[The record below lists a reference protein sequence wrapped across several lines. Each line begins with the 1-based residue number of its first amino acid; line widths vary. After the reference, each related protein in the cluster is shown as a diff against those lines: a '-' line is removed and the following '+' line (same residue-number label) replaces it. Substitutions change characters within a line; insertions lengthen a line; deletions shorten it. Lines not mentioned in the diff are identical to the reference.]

1 MKKKD
6 ETRYFVTAVASVP
19 VYKSA
24 SKTEMYRMATKPGWG
39 AVEWYS
45 AADDYKNPVARDR
58 SDKTQQLCCDEDT
71 SASLYTKN
79 GGYFGIFPYEEINV
93 KEMPK
98 QAACAAIIYSDSCGY
113 SIWAE
118 DFNQIHI
125 FVTYD
130 VNGLIDS
137 YRVEYGEDAQPY
149 DGETEIRFEDL
160 YQQPEGDWKETYRA
174 EIPGTVEY
182 QHKQEAARI
191 AETAGATW
199 MDADQQEQFRRIC
212 NLIDKIK
219 SGRDFYHII
228 NKINNNYELDVINAA
243 REYKKCFNSAQY
255 EQPEEAGHM
264 EELREFYR
272 KYGDVTEMD
281 EAPGAGTLVAVAA
294 GMIERDTAA
303 DATPALAYTDDLGVA
318 RCGKCGTEL
327 LCNETGD
334 MPDMCPECGRRL
346 EYDSFIEPDGP
357 DVDRYR
363 TRADNQQEAG
373 TAAEAASEGREAA
386 LGTPETMAGTDATEA
401 AGGQQPPPQAGEIN
415 LGKLYAGTRLE
426 ATERDEG
433 KQPGGP

>member
-19 VYKSA
+19 VYKFA

-45 AADDYKNPVARDR
+45 AADGYKNPVARDR

-130 VNGLIDS
+130 ANGLIDS
-137 YRVEYGEDAQPY
+137 YRLEYGEDAQPY

-182 QHKQEAARI
+182 QYKQEAARL
-191 AETAGATW
+191 AETAGVPWRDLPERFGPWQSVYSRFRAWTKAGVW
-199 MDADQQEQFRRIC
+199 EDILTALIEQD
-212 NLIDKIK
+212 L
-219 SGRDFYHII
+219 
-228 NKINNNYELDVINAA
+228 V
-243 REYKKCFNSAQY
+243 
-255 EQPEEAGHM
+255 EETKRM
-264 EELREFYR
+264 LKLWKEVYS
-272 KYGDVTEMD
+272 
-281 EAPGAGTLVAVAA
+281 
-294 GMIERDTAA
+294 
-303 DATPALAYTDDLGVA
+303 
-318 RCGKCGTEL
+318 
-327 LCNETGD
+327 D
-334 MPDMCPECGRRL
+334 MPHYPTKIL
-346 EYDSFIEPDGP
+346 
-357 DVDRYR
+357 
-363 TRADNQQEAG
+363 Q
-373 TAAEAASEGREAA
+373 
-386 LGTPETMAGTDATEA
+386 
-401 AGGQQPPPQAGEIN
+401 
-415 LGKLYAGTRLE
+415 
-426 ATERDEG
+426 
-433 KQPGGP
+433 

>member
-1 MKKKD
+1 MKKKW
-6 ETRYFVTAVASVP
+6 EVRYFVTAVASVP
-19 VYKSA
+19 VYKA
-24 SKTEMYRMATKPGWG
+24 YSKTETYRQAAKDGWG
-39 AVEWYS
+39 TVC
-45 AADDYKNPVARDR
+45 RDE
-58 SDKTQQLCCDEDT
+58 DNALVCDEDC

-79 GGYFGIFPYEEINV
+79 GGYFGIFPYEEINT

-98 QAACAAIIYSDSCGY
+98 QAACAAIIVSDSCGFTF
-113 SIWAE
+113 WAE

-137 YRVEYGEDAQPY
+137 YRVEYGEDAQPC

-182 QHKQEAARI
+182 QHKQETARI

-272 KYGDVTEMD
+272 KYGSVTEE
-281 EAPGAGTLVAVAA
+281 EAPSAGTLVAVAA
-294 GMIERDTAA
+294 DMMERDTA
-303 DATPALAYTDDLGVA
+303 PALVYTDDLGVA
-318 RCGKCGTEL
+318 RCGKCRMEL

-334 MPDMCPECGRRL
+334 MPDVCPECGRRL

-363 TRADNQQEAG
+363 TRADNQQGAG
-373 TAAEAASEGREAA
+373 TAAEAASKGRETA
-386 LGTPETMAGTDATEA
+386 LGTPEAMAGTDATEA

-415 LGKLYAGTRLE
+415 LGKLCAGTRPE
-426 ATERDEG
+426 AMEQDEG

>member
-1 MKKKD
+1 MKKKW
-6 ETRYFVTAVASVP
+6 EVRYFVTAVASIP
-19 VYKSA
+19 VYKA
-24 SKTEMYRMATKPGWG
+24 YSKTETYRQAAKDGWG
-39 AVEWYS
+39 TVY
-45 AADDYKNPVARDR
+45 RDENNA
-58 SDKTQQLCCDEDT
+58 LVCDEDC

-79 GGYFGIFPYEEINV
+79 GGYFGIFSYEEINT

-98 QAACAAIIYSDSCGY
+98 QAACAAIIVSDSCGFTF
-113 SIWAE
+113 WAE

-130 VNGLIDS
+130 ANGLVDT
-137 YRVEYGEDAQPY
+137 YRVEYGDSTIY

-281 EAPGAGTLVAVAA
+281 EVPSAGTLVAVAA
-294 GMIERDTAA
+294 DMMERDTA
-303 DATPALAYTDDLGVA
+303 PALAYTDDLGVA
-318 RCGKCGTEL
+318 RCGECGAEL

-334 MPDMCPECGRRL
+334 MPDVCPACGRRL
-346 EYDSFIEPDGP
+346 EYDFFREPDGP

-363 TRADNQQEAG
+363 TRADNQQGAG
-373 TAAEAASEGREAA
+373 TAAEAASEGRETA
-386 LGTPETMAGTDATEA
+386 LGTPEAMAGTDATEA

-415 LGKLYAGTRLE
+415 LGKLYAGTRPE
-426 ATERDEG
+426 ATEQDEG

>member
-1 MKKKD
+1 MKKKW
-6 ETRYFVTAVASVP
+6 EVRYFVTAVASIP
-19 VYKSA
+19 VYKA
-24 SKTEMYRMATKPGWG
+24 YSKTETYRQAAKDGWG
-39 AVEWYS
+39 TVY
-45 AADDYKNPVARDR
+45 RDENNA
-58 SDKTQQLCCDEDT
+58 LVCDEDC

-79 GGYFGIFPYEEINV
+79 GGYFGIFPYEEINA

-98 QAACAAIIYSDSCGY
+98 QAEVAAIIYSDSCGY
-113 SIWAE
+113 SVWAE

-137 YRVEYGEDAQPY
+137 YRVEYGEDAQPC

-281 EAPGAGTLVAVAA
+281 EVPSAGTLVAVAA

-318 RCGKCGTEL
+318 RCGECGAEL
-327 LCNETGD
+327 LCNGTGD
-334 MPDMCPECGRRL
+334 MPDVCPACGRPASRRGPWTRWSSSRAPRAEAHRPPSWSRSPESRGPSRL
-346 EYDSFIEPDGP
+346 WTERRAERRSLRAEATRRGSPGP
-357 DVDRYR
+357 SRRVRGR
-363 TRADNQQEAG
+363 TRRWARG
-373 TAAEAASEGREAA
+373 GSAARARRRRS
-386 LGTPETMAGTDATEA
+386 T
-401 AGGQQPPPQAGEIN
+401 
-415 LGKLYAGTRLE
+415 
-426 ATERDEG
+426 
-433 KQPGGP
+433 